1 MNTLSADEQARV
13 HAILR
18 PQEELLRV
26 GKPLSTAPTIA
37 AVQPEGFM
45 AKLKGL
51 FGGRPHPAP
60 AAAAAPLYLLT
71 AKRAVVLLTTG
82 ELQEWPLMLGMIQK
96 VNEEPNGSGDVIFDH
111 DYDERTVTRTP
122 RGFLRVADVDRVRML
137 VSSAADAA
145 YNASPWS
152 V

>member
-1 MNTLSADEQARV
+1 MNSITADEQARV
-13 HAILR
+13 QAILR
-18 PQEELLRV
+18 PQEELMWV
-26 GKPLSTAPTIA
+26 GKPLATAPTTA

-51 FGGRPHPAP
+51 FGGRPHPAHS
-60 AAAAAPLYLLT
+60 AAAGPLYILT
-71 AKRAVVLLTTG
+71 AKRAAVLLASG

-96 VNEEPNGSGDVIFDH
+96 VNEEPDGSGDVIFDH
-111 DYDERTVTRTP
+111 DYDERTETRTP